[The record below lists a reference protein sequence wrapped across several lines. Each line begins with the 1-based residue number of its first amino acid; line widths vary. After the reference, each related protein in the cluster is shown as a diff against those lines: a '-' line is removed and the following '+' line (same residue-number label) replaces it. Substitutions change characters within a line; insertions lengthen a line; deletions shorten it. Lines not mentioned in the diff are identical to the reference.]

1 MMSSN
6 TTTCVSTEEEE
17 RMFEYETQHLGFTP
31 KAFCNG
37 VYNAALEYIQK
48 AIQEMETYL
57 SEEYSTV
64 MTPTQIKEACE
75 VILSTMVSKLD
86 KNFDIIETYLT
97 KNVLTIPDNVLLPE
111 DKAQAGETY
120 SAEQEDVLDT
130 EIQDL
135 KDKILALKYANSKL
149 KQEMNLIDIV
159 QARFDQAQKQL
170 QRLDDIN
177 SDSGVSDMKDCL
189 MFTSQKVLELVSKVK
204 AMQVKDKSSTM
215 ETDPRDRHTHKSSTM
230 ETDKRD

>member
-1 MMSSN
+1 MMSTCSN
-6 TTTCVSTEEEE
+6 TTASSSYTCSTLVEREEQ
-17 RMFEYETQHLGFTP
+17 MFEYETQHLGFTP

-48 AIQEMETYL
+48 AIQEIETYL

-64 MTPTQIKEACE
+64 MKPAQIKEACDA
-75 VILSTMVSKLD
+75 ILSTMVSKLD

-111 DKAQAGETY
+111 DKAQAGGERY
-120 SAEQEDVLDT
+120 SPEQEDVLDT
-130 EIQDL
+130 EIQEL

-149 KQEMNLIDIV
+149 KQEMSLIDHV
-159 QARFDQAQKQL
+159 QARFDQAQQQL

-177 SDSGVSDMKDCL
+177 SESGVSDVKDCL
-189 MFTSQKVLELVSKVK
+189 MFTSQKVLDLVAKVK
-204 AMQVKDKSSTM
+204 AMQVKDKSGTM
-215 ETDPRDRHTHKSSTM
+215 ATDSI
-230 ETDKRD
+230 E